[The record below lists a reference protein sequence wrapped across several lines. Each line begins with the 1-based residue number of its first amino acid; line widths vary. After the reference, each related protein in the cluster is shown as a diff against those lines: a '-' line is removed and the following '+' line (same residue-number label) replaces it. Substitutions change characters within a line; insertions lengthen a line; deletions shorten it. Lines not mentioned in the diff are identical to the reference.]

1 MRGIATS
8 ARDIGRVVREI
19 RLAHGISQ
27 SALAEQ
33 LGVSQRYLSEV
44 ERGLP
49 KILDDRYISLLNA
62 VGVTLAYETRD

>member
-8 ARDIGRVVREI
+8 AQDIGRVVREI

-27 SALAEQ
+27 VALAAQ
-33 LGVSQRYLSEV
+33 LGVSQRYLSEI

>member
-8 ARDIGRVVREI
+8 AHDIGRVVREI
-19 RLAHGISQ
+19 RLAHNVSQ
-27 SALAEQ
+27 AALAAQ

-49 KILDDRYISLLNA
+49 KILDDRYISVLNA